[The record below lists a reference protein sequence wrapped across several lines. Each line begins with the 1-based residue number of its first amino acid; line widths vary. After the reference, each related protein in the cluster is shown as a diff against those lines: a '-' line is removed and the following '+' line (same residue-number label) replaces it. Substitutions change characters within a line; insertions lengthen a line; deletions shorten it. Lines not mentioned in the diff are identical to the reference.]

1 MWLCLGRM
9 TCGRR
14 VCRKGLRGGCG
25 LVHDSSTQQAIK
37 GRMMRAVALLGADEV
52 SLNA

>member
-1 MWLCLGRM
+1 MALLGADEVDCWGVLKRQ
-9 TCGRR
+9 RA
-14 VCRKGLRGGCG
+14 GCG
-25 LVHDSSTQQAIK
+25 LVHDSAQQAIK